1 MKTTEKNGHAI
12 FYTGMSKGQCNLQ
25 PTEIAIATT
34 KRAKCSTTK
43 NPKSRE

>member
-34 KRAKCSTTK
+34 KRAKCATTK